1 MANEI
6 SWDIISGITLDAYR
20 FQPNGNVF
28 VTNGSSDEVWATADD
43 YDVTMTEDGVG
54 GHYVGDFDTSAIIT
68 AGVYPVVIKIRDGVN
83 PANSDRAVGRGV
95 MYWDGTD
102 ELNIFTLDTTIN
114 DDVIGADGDTLES
127 LSDQMDLLSSEDSK
141 VLNGYKDGE

>member
-6 SWDIISGITLDAYR
+6 SWDFISGEVLYAAR
-20 FQPNGNVF
+20 FQPDGNVF
-28 VTNGSSDEVWATADD
+28 ITDGSTDEVWATADD

-54 GHYVGDFDTSAIIT
+54 GHYVGDFDTSANIA
-68 AGVYPVVIKIRDGVN
+68 AGVYSVAIYLQDGGS
-83 PANSDRAVGRGV
+83 PANADRAIAKGI

-141 VLNGYKDGE
+141 VLNVYRIGE